1 MDSFVKKHLVL
12 TIVGLSIL
20 SGTFWAGTQYG
31 KNLKPDVQQISSLT
45 NKENDKPDQID
56 FAPFWKTWK
65 LIDEKFVAK
74 GTTTVSNQER
84 VWGAIQGLASSMG
97 DPFTVFMPPEENKF
111 FENEISGSFEGV
123 GMEVSNKDNSL
134 IVVAPLKG
142 TPAYKAGIQPGD
154 KILKIND
161 ALSISMQSDQAVK
174 LIRGPKGTTVKFLIE
189 RKGREE
195 PFEIK
200 VVRDTIQIPTIDTE
214 YKQGEAKGEING
226 KPIGLREDGIFV
238 IKLYNFSQPS
248 PILFQNA
255 LREFA
260 ESGSNKLILDL
271 RGNPGGYLEAAVD
284 MASWFL
290 PLGKV
295 IVKENYG
302 AKKAEALHR
311 SRGYN
316 AFEKYNLKMIILVNG
331 GSASAS
337 EILAGALKEYGIAK
351 LVGTKTFGKG
361 SVQELIKV
369 TPDTSLKVTIA
380 KWLTPMG
387 HSLSEG
393 GLIPDYVVDL
403 TEKDYKAGK
412 DPQLNKAVEI
422 LNKSQ

>member
-1 MDSFVKKHLVL
+1 MDSFIKKHLVL
-12 TIVGLSIL
+12 TIVGLALLGGSFYF
-20 SGTFWAGTQYG
+20 GVEYG
-31 KNLKPDVQQISSLT
+31 KNLKPDIEKITVVS
-45 NKENDKPDQID
+45 NKETDKPEQVD

-74 GTTTVSNQER
+74 GTTTVSNQEK
-84 VWGAIQGLASSMG
+84 VWGAISGLTSSMG

-111 FENEISGSFEGV
+111 FENEIAGSFEGV
-123 GMEVSNKDNSL
+123 GMEISNKDNEL
-134 IVVAPLKG
+134 VVIAPLKG

-161 ALSISMQSDQAVK
+161 TVAVNMKSEQAIK
-174 LIRGPKGTTVKFLIE
+174 IIRGPKGTTVKFLIE

-200 VVRDTIQIPTIDTE
+200 IVRDTIQIPTLDTE
-214 YKQGEAKGEING
+214 YKQGLATNSTD
-226 KPIGLREDGIFV
+226 PNPSGLREDGIFV

-248 PILFQNA
+248 PVLFQNA
-255 LREFA
+255 LRQFA
-260 ESGSNKLILDL
+260 ESGSHKLILDL

-290 PLGKV
+290 PAGKV
-295 IVKENYG
+295 VVRENYG
-302 AKKAEALHR
+302 AKKAETLHR

-316 AFEKYNLKMIILVNG
+316 AFENYNLKMIILVNG

-361 SVQELIKV
+361 SVQELIKI

-387 HSLSEG
+387 QSLSEG
-393 GLIPDYVVDL
+393 GLIPDYIVEL

-412 DPQLNKAVEI
+412 DPQLNKAVEV
-422 LNKSQ
+422 LNKN